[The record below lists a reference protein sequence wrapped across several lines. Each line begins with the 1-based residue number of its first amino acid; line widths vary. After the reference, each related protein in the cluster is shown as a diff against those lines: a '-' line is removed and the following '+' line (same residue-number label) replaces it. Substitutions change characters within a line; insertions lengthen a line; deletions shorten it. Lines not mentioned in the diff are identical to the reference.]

1 MRAVTRRDFL
11 KTSLAGT
18 ALAALPARLWADP
31 PNPGRRPN
39 IVLVVADDLGWRDL
53 GYQGSPYAITPNLD
67 DLAAKGVRFD
77 YHYAAGTVCCPN
89 RYSILT
95 GRTPS
100 RAGYVHLS
108 SQSSG
113 QPRPP
118 EILLQA
124 VLKQAGYRTGHFGK
138 SHISMAGFEKNVDSG
153 NYFDIGASLSENGK
167 KGAVQLPEG
176 VDSSVALMEVA
187 TPWIDE
193 VSKGDAPFFAYICFG
208 APHNPQRG
216 AEDFKALYQ
225 GRDLGTCSL
234 DRYAEISGLDA
245 AVGNLRKAL
254 RKANVAE
261 NTLLWFVSDNGGH
274 GGDASNE
281 PSKVGKGDIGCRTA
295 ACLEWPGRVT
305 QPLRTAVPTVH
316 TDILPTVLA
325 AAEIPYPDQRPIDG
339 INLLPLLDGR
349 MKERPQP
356 IGFMEW
362 RNRGGAEEST
372 EGPVGGKG
380 ADTRKLVDIDF
391 VAGTEGKWLDGSH
404 LLVVNQPGWIPSKA
418 GIPDGLYDIYA
429 DEVMK
434 QDLSATLSEK
444 AQAMRAALDV
454 WRKGVRDS
462 FEGKDPVGNAA
473 P

>member
-1 MRAVTRRDFL
+1 MDRRTML
-11 KTSLAGT
+11 K
-18 ALAALPARLWADP
+18 LAALGGTGAALNPRGLFSEEPATKT
-31 PNPGRRPN
+31 PGNSAPHPN
-39 IVLVVADDLGWRDL
+39 IVLVVADDLGWRDT
-53 GYQGSPYAITPNLD
+53 GYQGSPFAITPHLD

-113 QPRPP
+113 QPRPR
-118 EILLQA
+118 EVLLA
-124 VLKQAGYRTGHFGK
+124 ALLKQSGYRTGHFGK
-138 SHISMAGFEKNVDSG
+138 SHISMEGFEKNVDSG

-167 KGAVQLPEG
+167 KGAVQLPPG
-176 VDSSVALMEVA
+176 VDSSVAIMDVA
-187 TPWIDE
+187 
-193 VSKGDAPFFAYICFG
+193 VSWLNTIAKGAEPFFAYICFG
-208 APHNPQRG
+208 SPHAPYKG
-216 AEDFKALYQ
+216 AQNFKDLYKEKDP
-225 GRDLGTCSL
+225 GARL

-254 RKANVAE
+254 RELKAAD

-274 GGDASNE
+274 GGDDSNE

-295 ACLEWPGRVT
+295 ACLEWPGRVK
-305 QPLRTAVPTVH
+305 QPLRTNVPTVH
-316 TDILPTVLA
+316 TDILPTILA
-325 AAEIPYPDQRPIDG
+325 ATNVLYPDQRPIDG

-362 RNRGGAEEST
+362 RNRGGSEE
-372 EGPVGGKG
+372 PAKG
-380 ADTRKLVDIDF
+380 AAKDGGGAVKKLADVDF
-391 VAGTEGKWLDGSH
+391 VTGTEGKWLDGKFM
-404 LLVVNQPGWIPSKA
+404 LVANQPGWTPAKAPIPN
-418 GIPDGLYDIYA
+418 GLYDIYA
-429 DEVMK
+429 DEAMK
-434 QDLSATLSEK
+434 KDLAAALPEK
-444 AQAMRAALDV
+444 AKAMRAALDA
-454 WRKGVRDS
+454 WRKGVRAS
-462 FEGKDPVGNAA
+462 FEGRDPVK